1 MAQGAIPGLLLLLI
15 YTNSLSDG
23 RLTNYKLLA
32 FDTSP
37 FAVEHDINTSGTRLN
52 NDSKKIS
59 NWAFQWKIDFLPESS
74 KQTQEVV
81 FSHKLR
87 KISHPSICF
96 NNNPLKQISSQKRI
110 GNNFRPQIKS

>member
-23 RLTNYKLLA
+23 LLTNSKLLA

-74 KQTQEVV
+74 KKNPR
-81 FSHKLR
+81 S
-87 KISHPSICF
+87 CF
-96 NNNPLKQISSQKRI
+96 LP
-110 GNNFRPQIKS
+110 